1 MRRFIPESLRQ
12 TRAWALLRALLM
24 PFYVLYIYRGLIRQF
39 TMRNLNERYRQTI
52 LGLLWFVLTPML
64 YLAAFSFV
72 FGYVLPGREAT
83 WEHLTGD
90 GLGFVVAIFSG
101 LLIFWF
107 FSETTVQSTN
117 LIPGNKNLVKQVRF
131 PTEVLVWSTLFTA
144 FFGLMVHLVFFAGLY
159 LWWIGPLPWTVL
171 LVPLAILP
179 LALLLLGLG
188 WLLAAISAPVRDIS
202 QLVSVWVT
210 AMLFLSGVFYPA
222 ARVPEAY
229 RDYFLLNPVART
241 IEDFRRLVF
250 EGQMLVWEQWAI
262 YMLMAALF
270 MLIGYHV
277 FKRIQPR
284 FAEYL

>member
-52 LGLLWFVLTPML
+52 LGLLWFVLTPIL

-90 GLGFVVAIFSG
+90 ELGFVVAIFSG

-144 FFGLMVHLVFFAGLY
+144 LFGLMVHLVFFAGLY

-202 QLVSVWVT
+202 QLVAVWVT

-222 ARVPEAY
+222 ARVPEAF

-250 EGQMLVWEQWAI
+250 ERQMLVWEHWAI
-262 YMLMAALF
+262 YLLVAALF